1 MLEVTAVRA
10 FADNYI
16 WLAHARSDARQV
28 IAVDPGDAQPVV
40 ETLQQQGLSLAAI
53 FVTHHHA
60 DHVGGVRDLVD
71 RFGVPVFG
79 PASEN
84 MPVPV
89 KKLREGDT
97 VALASQDL
105 EFSIVDIPGHTAGHI
120 AFVGHGALFCGDT
133 LFSAGC
139 GRLFEGTP
147 AQMHRSLSK
156 LKALDADTA
165 VYCGHEYTVANLQF
179 ALAVEPDNAEAA
191 QHMERCRALRAANRP
206 TLPSTIGLETKINPF
221 LRCETE
227 TVKRAAERRAGAK
240 LDSATEVLATV
251 RDWKNH
257 FKA

>member
-16 WLAHARSDARQV
+16 WLAHARSDSREV
-28 IAVDPGDAQPVV
+28 IAIDPGDAQPVV
-40 ETLQQQGLSLAAI
+40 EALQQLSLSLTGI
-53 FVTHHHA
+53 FVTHHHP
-60 DHVGGVRDLVD
+60 DHVGGVRRLVD
-71 RFGVPVFG
+71 EFHLPVFG

-84 MPVPV
+84 LPVAV

-97 VALASQDL
+97 VALASQGL
-105 EFSIVDIPGHTAGHI
+105 EFSVMDIPGHTAGHI
-120 AFVGHGALFCGDT
+120 AFVGHRALFCGDT

-147 AQMHRSLSK
+147 AQMQKSLSR
-156 LKALDADTA
+156 LGALDEDTA

-179 ALAVEPDNAEAA
+179 ALAVEPDNADAVR
-191 QHMERCRALRAANRP
+191 HLERCRELRSANRP
-206 TLPSTIGLETKINPF
+206 TLPSTIGLERKINPF

-227 TVKRAAERRAGAK
+227 TVKRAAERRAGGK
-240 LDSATEVLATV
+240 LDSATEVLATL
-251 RDWKNH
+251 RDWKNQ